1 MSVYMSLL
9 TVAIPVNYSSKF
21 LEILEATSY
30 RKKYTRCRGL
40 GMPLIVIFPYETCE
54 PAHNN
59 SCAPRQKGL
68 GAHDI
73 EFLEMKRLMI
83 N

>member
-1 MSVYMSLL
+1 MSLL

-21 LEILEATSY
+21 MEILEATSY
-30 RKKYTRCRGL
+30 HKKYTKCRGL
-40 GMPLIVIFPYETCE
+40 GM

-59 SCAPRQKGL
+59 SCAPHQKGL